1 MRIEDPKISNIK
13 KSSDN
18 KLAYKKKSV
27 KVLRS
32 VGKWYK
38 YCIEIL
44 PYTIHGWTNLGAL
57 GHKEVAVNLHPICSL
72 SIEQSKNCLAQSFLF
87 KGLLVY
93 LL

>member
-32 VGKWYK
+32 VEKM
-38 YCIEIL
+38 
-44 PYTIHGWTNLGAL
+44 
-57 GHKEVAVNLHPICSL
+57 V
-72 SIEQSKNCLAQSFLF
+72 
-87 KGLLVY
+87 
-93 LL
+93 